1 MKSSL
6 NERKSRP
13 QNGYLTLFVGAV
25 VVSMGV
31 FTFMLIGPLAGS
43 GSNSGAALPS
53 YNGNSIAAFLQKLES
68 STRIMDFT
76 ENATF
81 TSLDH
86 QYDRLW
92 DDHLI
97 PNNGGYLTANKKTSN
112 TDKLGISMFHQLHC
126 LAMLREEMQNLHEV
140 IDAAAMGKSP
150 AMHNDEHQ
158 RGLRD
163 GPVVD
168 TDAGRVKHHDQK
180 HTMHCFDYLRQVR
193 RIYQHY
199 KGAWGRFR
207 SRLTHLNMKKTILC
221 TADST
226 IERPKL
232 TENGTPFIDGLGP
245 RKCRDWDLWYAASA
259 GSDDVPM
266 VADDL
271 R

>member
-6 NERKSRP
+6 NEHKPRP
-13 QNGYLTLFVGAV
+13 QNGCLTLFVGAV
-25 VVSMGV
+25 IVSMGV

-53 YNGNSIAAFLQKLES
+53 YNGNSIAEFLQKLES

-97 PNNGGYLTANKKTSN
+97 PSNGGYLTANKKTSN

-140 IDAAAMGKSP
+140 IDAAAKGKSP
-150 AMHNDEHQ
+150 AMHDHEHQ
-158 RGLRD
+158 RGRRD

-168 TDAGRVKHHDQK
+168 TDAGRAKHHDQK

-199 KGAWGRFR
+199 KGRGA
-207 SRLTHLNMKKTILC
+207 
-221 TADST
+221 
-226 IERPKL
+226 
-232 TENGTPFIDGLGP
+232 GLGP
-245 RKCRDWDLWYAASA
+245 
-259 GSDDVPM
+259 G
-266 VADDL
+266 
-271 R
+271 